1 MFTREIKVSFVSYS
15 FHTRISKSFDFSHLC
30 LICNTSLSEQS
41 EANGC
46 TNQTDTEE
54 VYVTLIR
61 QLLKPEE
68 KDIGIPNSQML
79 LESSSQRTA
88 QPDLETAL
96 ELLEEHA
103 AKIEPVKALEAL
115 PDSVPIGRIQ
125 HFLEASLQNNIN
137 EKRRMQ
143 VLKGL
148 LYAEH
153 LQVHEQ
159 RMHYESQNVL
169 MTEFNVCPV
178 CKKRFVSQ
186 R

>member
-1 MFTREIKVSFVSYS
+1 LTGL
-15 FHTRISKSFDFSHLC
+15 SKAEKSK
-30 LICNTSLSEQS
+30 EQDN
-41 EANGC
+41 A
-46 TNQTDTEE
+46 DE
-54 VYVTLIR
+54 VYIILIR
-61 QLLKPEE
+61 QLLKPMENPSHLSNLTLS
-68 KDIGIPNSQML
+68 DPAIL
-79 LESSSQRTA
+79 TQRTA

-103 AKIEPVKALEAL
+103 AKIDPLKALEVL
-115 PDSVPIGRIQ
+115 PNSVPIGRIK

-137 EKRRMQ
+137 QKRRMQ

-153 LQVHEQ
+153 LQVQEQ

-169 MTEFNVCPV
+169 MTEFNICPV
-178 CKKRFVSQ
+178 CKKRFGNQ